1 MKNFYKALA
10 INETIWY
17 NIFDSICFIAF
28 FWCLRG
34 NILTIMLVNPPHHIS
49 EVLHDKEVFEESRS
63 VGGSADQK

>member
-28 FWCLRG
+28 FG
-34 NILTIMLVNPPHHIS
+34 VYAVI
-49 EVLHDKEVFEESRS
+49 F
-63 VGGSADQK
+63 